1 MTLGIVAGVFV
12 ALVIWWLQELDKE
25 FDRERVDEKIRR
37 EQEAFE
43 AHIRPLHW
51 DLEKGLSLS
60 EIKADFRREQLDEV
74 IRLNNQEID
83 RLNRMY
89 A

>member
-25 FDRERVDEKIRR
+25 FDRELVDRKLQEEREREFRAAMEDEAIIEYAMLELEIRSDSRR
-37 EQEAFE
+37 E
-43 AHIRPLHW
+43 RLN
-51 DLEKGLSLS
+51 
-60 EIKADFRREQLDEV
+60 EV
-74 IRLNNQEID
+74 IQLNNQEID

-89 A
+89 S